1 MTTFF
6 CFIYY
11 FFLLPKTVTT
21 EGRIQDPD
29 TNPVVV
35 VVVVVFW
42 TNPNPGRCFER
53 SADVLLFKNAV
64 EQFRVKVSEP
74 IVLNQPFGGRGFR
87 LPKRARTSQFD

>member
-1 MTTFF
+1 MTINKVTTFF
-6 CFIYY
+6 CSINY

-53 SADVLLFKNAV
+53 SADVLFYFSKTQLSN
-64 EQFRVKVSEP
+64 SE
-74 IVLNQPFGGRGFR
+74 
-87 LPKRARTSQFD
+87 